1 MKLPKL
7 TLLLTT
13 LIGMTPASGQV
24 TFNEHIAPLIFNNC
38 TVCHRE
44 GEIGPMPLTNYAE
57 VSAFANAIDIVVHE
71 GTMPPW
77 PPDRSFSRFVGERG
91 LTDDQKE
98 LIKAWVDADMPE
110 GDPALATD
118 LPNYPEGSVLG
129 EPDLT
134 LTMANAYEITG
145 NGRDEYRVFVLPTGL
160 TEDKDLVAVEFRA
173 GNAEIVHHALISL
186 DDSGRAREIDARNQ
200 GEGYPS
206 FGDFGDDL
214 SALDGLAY
222 PGWVPGATPR
232 FFPPG
237 TGLKLPAGSDIL
249 LQVHYA
255 PWPSSAS
262 DQSSLNL
269 FFADKPVERY
279 IQARLMLP
287 TDLVDSNNEYYELN
301 PLLGALAG
309 PLIAGGINE
318 FLGET
323 ITSTDVRNLG
333 QNATLDTV
341 FGDQVGGTVAG
352 FFQFDIP
359 ADRKRSFVGKW
370 EISKDIS
377 LVGVWPHMHYLGTGW
392 EIVLERPDGTSE
404 NLIRIG
410 DWDFNWQG
418 SYTFD
423 RYIHAPKGSRI
434 LATAGYDNTSSNFA
448 NPNRP
453 PEDVDWG
460 QKTTDEMYFLPFS
473 YVDYQPGDEL
483 ISLES
488 LSPGDLPTFR
498 VAGLSEETIEFRL
511 QNQENAYYIE
521 HSADM
526 HLWQRVSS
534 TETATD
540 ADWKTI
546 SIPRTE
552 DSAGFYRAVIFP

>member
-1 MKLPKL
+1 MKLPSL
-7 TLLLTT
+7 TLLFTT
-13 LIGMTPASGQV
+13 VIGITAASGQV

-44 GEIGPMPLTNYAE
+44 GEIGPMPLTNYDE
-57 VSAFANAIDIVVHE
+57 VSAFANAIDIVIHD

-91 LTDDQKE
+91 LTDAQKE
-98 LIKAWVDADMPE
+98 LIKDWVDTGMPE
-110 GDPALATD
+110 GDPALATP
-118 LPNYPEGSVLG
+118 LPDFPEGSVLG

-134 LTMANAYEITG
+134 LTMADAYRIKG

-160 TEDKDLVAVEFRA
+160 TEDKDLVGVEFRP
-173 GNAEIVHHALISL
+173 GNAEIVHHALLSL
-186 DDSGRAREIDARNQ
+186 DDSGRAREIDRRNA

-206 FGDFGDDL
+206 FGGFGDDL
-214 SALDGLAY
+214 SALNGLAY

-249 LQVHYA
+249 LQIHYA
-255 PWPSSAS
+255 PWPSRDT
-262 DQSSLNL
+262 DQSSINL

-287 TDLVDSNNEYYELN
+287 TDLVDSDTEYYKIN

-309 PLIAGGINE
+309 PLITGGINE

-323 ITSTDVRNLG
+323 ITSSDVRRLG

-341 FGDQVGGTVAG
+341 FGDQVGGTVGG
-352 FFQFDIP
+352 FFQFNLP
-359 ADRKRSFVGKW
+359 ANRKRTFVGKW
-370 EISKDIS
+370 EIEKDIS

-392 EIVLERPDGTSE
+392 EIILERPDGTSE

-434 LATAGYDNTSSNFA
+434 LATAGYDNTSNNFA
-448 NPNRP
+448 NPSRP
-453 PEDVDWG
+453 PEDVGWG
-460 QKTTDEMYFLPFS
+460 ERTTDEMYFLPFS

-483 ISLES
+483 ISLEN
-488 LSPGDLPTFR
+488 LTPGDLPTFR
-498 VAGLSEETIEFRL
+498 VAGLSDDTIEFRL
-511 QNQENAYYIE
+511 QNQDNTYYIE

-526 HLWQRVSS
+526 HLWQRISS
-534 TETATD
+534 TETASD